1 MSLDPPPYLAS
12 VQNNIRQRPIPW
24 DGAVRAGTITEAQL
38 AKIKAVDKVK
48 REQRK
53 QVVEADL
60 DGYRIL
66 FVGGPG
72 TTGVLESASKRS
84 DVVQYILV
92 LLSDLL
98 EGVPALAKALFR
110 DPDPYQ
116 HLLPLLARSNNSED
130 TVPLLTSTVLT
141 TLMANSKD
149 DSASTE
155 HALPLI
161 LSYLCG
167 LVKNSN
173 DAGLQDIAVMEYS
186 SLLYGQSSRQLFWK
200 QRSETVAPLIEILR
214 KAAGVGG
221 ESSASLWS
229 GNTTTRSGGFEGIS
243 GGVGLQL
250 LYHVLLV
257 LWQLSFEAEDIGNDL
272 DDEYDIILLY
282 TQLLRLSP
290 KEKTTRL
297 LLSTLYNLLEGNP
310 STLLPTA
317 VLARLPALLQN
328 FSGRHLTDPD
338 LQEDLE
344 KLKEMLE
351 EYQKTKTTF
360 DEYVAEVQTGHLR
373 WSPPHRHQAFWAEN
387 ARKILEFENGEI
399 PRKLAEIMNKPW
411 ENDKAVLAIA
421 CNDVGCLVK
430 EVPEKRHQLE
440 KLGLKSRIMEL
451 MQDSDENVR
460 WESLRALGGWLKYSF
475 ESN

>member
-1 MSLDPPPYLAS
+1 MSLDPPPYLGS
-12 VQNNIRQRPIPW
+12 LQNNIRQRPIPW
-24 DGAVRAGTITEAQL
+24 DGAARAGTITESQL
-38 AKIKAVDKVK
+38 AKIRAVDKVRK
-48 REQRK
+48 EQRK
-53 QVVEADL
+53 QVVESDL

-66 FVGGPG
+66 FVGEPG
-72 TTGVLESASKRS
+72 TPGVLESASRRS

-98 EGVPALAKALFR
+98 QGVPALAKALYQ
-110 DPDPYQ
+110 DSDPYR
-116 HLLPLLARSNNSED
+116 HLIPLLAHSNQVED
-130 TVPLLTSTVLT
+130 PIPLLTSTVLAI
-141 TLMANSKD
+141 LMANAQD
-149 DSASTE
+149 ASPATE

-161 LSYLCG
+161 LSYLCT
-167 LVKNSN
+167 LTKSSN

-186 SLLYGQSSRQLFWK
+186 SLLYSQTNRQLFWK
-200 QRSETVAPLIEILR
+200 QRSETVTPLIDILR
-214 KAAGVGG
+214 KAAGFGA

-229 GNTTTRSGGFEGIS
+229 GNSAPRSGGLESLS

-257 LWQLSFEAEDIGNDL
+257 LWQLSFEAEDIGDDMN
-272 DDEYDIILLY
+272 DEYDIILLY

-297 LLSTLYNLLEGNP
+297 ILSTLHNLLEASP

-328 FSGRHLTDPD
+328 VGGRHLTDPD
-338 LQEDLE
+338 LQEDLD
-344 KLKEMLE
+344 KLKEMLDD
-351 EYQKTKTTF
+351 YQKTKTTF
-360 DEYVAEVQTGHLR
+360 DEYIAEVQSGHLR
-373 WSPPHRHQAFWAEN
+373 WSPPHRHQVFWTEN
-387 ARKILEFENGEI
+387 ARKIFEHENGEI
-399 PRKLAEIMNKPW
+399 PRKMAEIMKKPW

-421 CNDVGCLVK
+421 CNDIGCLVK

-440 KLGLKSRIMEL
+440 KLGLKTRIMEL

-475 ESN
+475 EN

>member
-1 MSLDPPPYLAS
+1 MSLDPPPYLGS
-12 VQNNIRQRPIPW
+12 LQNNVRQRPIPW
-24 DGAVRAGTITEAQL
+24 DGAARAGTITEAQL
-38 AKIKAVDKVK
+38 AKIRAVDKVR

-53 QVVEADL
+53 QVVEGDL

-66 FVGGPG
+66 FVGEAG
-72 TTGVLESASKRS
+72 TPGVLQSASQRS

-98 EGVPALAKALFR
+98 DGVPALAKALFK
-110 DPDPYQ
+110 DSNPYQ
-116 HLLPLLARSNNSED
+116 HLLPLLAHSNNPED
-130 TVPLLTSTVLT
+130 PIPLLTSTALAA
-141 TLMANSKD
+141 LMANSKD
-149 DSASTE
+149 ESQSTE
-155 HALPLI
+155 NALPLV

-200 QRSETVAPLIEILR
+200 QRSETVAPLIDILR
-214 KAAGVGG
+214 KAAGIGG

-229 GNTTTRSGGFEGIS
+229 GNNTTRSSGFEGLS

-257 LWQLSFEAEDIGNDL
+257 LWQLSFEAEDIGDDL
-272 DDEYDIILLY
+272 NDEYDIVLLY

-297 LLSTLYNLLEGNP
+297 LLSTLNNLLEANP

-328 FSGRHLTDPD
+328 VGGRHLTDPD

-344 KLKEMLE
+344 TLKEMLE
-351 EYQKTKTTF
+351 EYRKTKTTF
-360 DEYVAEVQTGHLR
+360 DEYAAEVQSGHLR
-373 WSPPHRHQAFWAEN
+373 WSPPHRHQTFWTEN
-387 ARKILEFENGEI
+387 ARKILDFENGKI
-399 PRKLAEIMNKPW
+399 PRKLADIMKKPW

-421 CNDVGCLVK
+421 CNDVGNLVK
-430 EVPEKRHQLE
+430 EVPEKRYQLE
-440 KLGLKSRIMEL
+440 KLGLKTRIMEL

-475 ESN
+475 EN